1 MMGDRGRKCLFPV
14 AGMGT
19 RFLPAT
25 KEIPKEMLPLIDKPI
40 IQYGVEEAVRSGCVE
55 IVFVTGRGK
64 RAIEDH
70 FDRSIELEQLLLEKG
85 KADCARIVKEISEMA
100 DFAYVRQ
107 PEPLGL
113 GHAVLCGEP
122 FCRGEPFGVI
132 LPDDVMIS
140 PPGSPPVLEQLFLVH
155 ERLGGSVV
163 ALEEVPLEEAGR
175 YGMIKGELVEKGLFR
190 IEDLV
195 EKPGPGGVP
204 SRYAVMGRY
213 VLSPTIFRHLK
224 SSAAGAGDEIQLTD
238 ALKVLA
244 KDEPLWGV
252 LYEGERFDC
261 GTIENWLKATL
272 GMALEREDLRDI
284 VFCELKRLGVLVG
297 GDGAA
302 VSEDGNV
309 RSS

>member
-1 MMGDRGRKCLFPV
+1 LMGDRDRKCLFPV

-25 KEIPKEMLPLIDKPI
+25 KEIPKEMLPLVDKPL
-40 IQYGVEEAVRSGCVE
+40 IQYGVEEAVRSGCGE
-55 IVFVTGRGK
+55 IVFITGRGK

-85 KADCARIVKEISEMA
+85 KADCARLVREISEMA

-107 PEPLGL
+107 SEPLGL
-113 GHAVLCGEP
+113 GHAVLCGES
-122 FCRGEPFGVI
+122 FCRGETFGVI

-155 ERLGGSVV
+155 QRLGGSVV
-163 ALEEVPLEEAGR
+163 ALEEVPLEEVGR
-175 YGMIKGELVEKGLFR
+175 YGMIRGEPVEKGLFR

-195 EKPGPGGVP
+195 EKPRPGGEP

-213 VLSPTIFRHLK
+213 VLSPTVFGHLK
-224 SSAAGAGDEIQLTD
+224 SSHTGAGGEIQLTD
-238 ALKVLA
+238 ALKILA

-261 GTIENWLKATL
+261 GTMESWLKATL
-272 GMALEREDLRDI
+272 DMALAREDLRDI
-284 VFCELKRLGVLVG
+284 VLDELNRLGILG
-297 GDGAA
+297 RG
-302 VSEDGNV
+302 
-309 RSS
+309 